1 MPVVRND
8 HLRSK
13 GHELS
18 EESPWDSNLG
28 LQSLSFVFILHCG
41 SEQNH
46 RLVDK
51 F

>member
-18 EESPWDSNLG
+18 GESPWDFEFRVTESIVCIYT
-28 LQSLSFVFILHCG
+28 SLWL
-41 SEQNH
+41 
-46 RLVDK
+46 
-51 F
+51 